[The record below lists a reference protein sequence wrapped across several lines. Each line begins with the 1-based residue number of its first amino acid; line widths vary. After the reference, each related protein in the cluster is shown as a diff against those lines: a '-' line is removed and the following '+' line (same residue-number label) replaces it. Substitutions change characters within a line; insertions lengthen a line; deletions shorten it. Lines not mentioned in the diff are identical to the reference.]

1 MPPARRATRRTAH
14 GTQSQQPDTTLAA
27 EDPDHAGSQHDAAA
41 QDKATTSQQ
50 THARPSRSPADSGD
64 AQDDGMPATP
74 EAAADDGV
82 DGAGAGGG
90 ADPDNDAQLPS
101 STFSARNERDHVKI
115 MLATDNHVGYMER
128 DPVRGQDSI
137 RTFEEILQL
146 AVEHQVDLILLG
158 GDLFHENKPSRA
170 TLHQVMALLRQYT
183 LGDRPIQVELLS
195 DPNDGALPGFDFPA
209 VNYEDQNL
217 NVSIPV
223 FSIHGNHDDPQGTGE
238 TGALSALD
246 LLSVSGLIN
255 YFGKVELPS
264 DDATAAAP
272 SSRAAKGSFQEKGI
286 RIKPVLLQKGNT
298 KLALYGMGNIKDE
311 RMHFE
316 LRANRVRM
324 FRPQED
330 PDSWF
335 NILCVHQNRVAH
347 NPKAC
352 VPETMFDDSV
362 HLVVWGHEH
371 EQLILPQSVA
381 EKRYHITQPGSS
393 IATSLMPGEAVEKCV
408 AIIHVENTDF
418 LIEPIPLKT
427 VRPFVMDDLRLDE
440 ELEEHGLEPKR
451 GDIMKLLRMRVNELI
466 DKARQEFTERF
477 PDREMPLPLIR
488 LRVEYVA
495 NQEISNPQ
503 RFGQEFNG
511 KVANPKDV
519 LQFTKRR
526 AGTSAKDNDASNAY
540 VDVTGLDLL
549 PAEKLE
555 RVDVGKLVQEYLQ
568 AQNLDILNPE
578 GLEGAV
584 VNFVEKDDKDAID
597 SFVKKM
603 LRNTVKGLVTI
614 DPEEAQLQNELERL
628 RQEQQRGPRAG
639 GGSVEDDDDE
649 DGHAGPARSAAASSR
664 RKQAPAASTSRR
676 GGKAAARDSDESMMD
691 DLDADED
698 VFDDDDDEDED
709 DGRAGAKG
717 RGGSRASPKKASRG
731 KSATTAGGRAAAS
744 TPPKT
749 RAAPTRRAAAKAAEK
764 TFLGPSDDED
774 DEAEFVDRAAP
785 EDVIMIDDDDD
796 EPEPTPAPGAS
807 RHAAALGLSTS
818 RTTTGARGKKATAST
833 PATAKTRAAP
843 AKKAAAT
850 GLRQS
855 QLSFGSRPAT
865 ATRGRHEEVDD
876 GDEDEFEEP
885 TSTRSR
891 AAASASTR
899 KTATRR

>member
-1 MPPARRATRRTAH
+1 MSQSATRRTRR
-14 GTQSQQPDTTLAA
+14 TAA
-27 EDPDHAGSQHDAAA
+27 ERRAAQAQEEQTVDTEKVHDAGDGPQQQQRADHEAHRAEPPPSDHGDRGSQPH
-41 QDKATTSQQ
+41 
-50 THARPSRSPADSGD
+50 
-64 AQDDGMPATP
+64 
-74 EAAADDGV
+74 ADDAHDEGV
-82 DGAGAGGG
+82 EVHDGHEDRA
-90 ADPDNDAQLPS
+90 PPPLPS
-101 STFSARNERDHVKI
+101 STFSATSERDHVKI

-128 DPVRGQDSI
+128 DPVRSQDSI

-146 AVEHQVDLILLG
+146 AVQHEVDLILLG

-170 TLHQVMALLRQYT
+170 TMHQVMALLRQYT
-183 LGDRPIQVELLS
+183 LGDKPIQVELLS
-195 DPNDGALPGFDFPA
+195 DPNDGALPGFNFPA

-255 YFGKVELPS
+255 YFGRIELPS

-272 SSRAAKGSFQEKGI
+272 SSRAAKGGGFQEKGI

-298 KLALYGMGNIKDE
+298 KLAIYGMGNIKDE

-371 EQLILPQSVA
+371 EQLIQPQPVA

-393 IATSLMPGEAVEKCV
+393 IATSLSPGEAVEKCV

-427 VRPFVMDDLRLDE
+427 VRPFVMDDMVLAE
-440 ELEEHGLEPKR
+440 ELEEHDLESR
-451 GDIMKLLRMRVNELI
+451 REDIMKLLRMRVNGLI
-466 DKARQEFTERF
+466 DRARREFAERH
-477 PDREMPLPLIR
+477 PGAEMPLPLVR
-488 LRVEYVA
+488 LRVEYT

-503 RFGQEFNG
+503 RFGQEFTG

-519 LQFTKRR
+519 LQFTKRKA
-526 AGTSAKDNDASNAY
+526 AGGSKGKEPVNAY
-540 VDVTGLDLL
+540 VDVDGLDLL
-549 PAEKLE
+549 PSEKLE
-555 RVDVGKLVQEYLQ
+555 RVDVGMLVREYLQ

-584 VNFVEKDDKDAID
+584 LNFVEKDDKEAID
-597 SFVKKM
+597 SFVNKM

-628 RQEQQRGPRAG
+628 RQQQQRGPRDG
-639 GGSVEDDDDE
+639 G
-649 DGHAGPARSAAASSR
+649 DGDG
-664 RKQAPAASTSRR
+664 
-676 GGKAAARDSDESMMD
+676 
-691 DLDADED
+691 
-698 VFDDDDDEDED
+698 DDDDEDEGGGGAGRDGGGRRKAAPSAARSKSGKTVAADSD
-709 DGRAGAKG
+709 DSMMEELDAGGDAFDEDVDAFDDDDRGVGRRG
-717 RGGSRASPKKASRG
+717 GGSRASPRK
-731 KSATTAGGRAAAS
+731 GGRSGAGAAS
-744 TPPKT
+744 TRGRTAAGST
-749 RAAPTRRAAAKAAEK
+749 RAASSRRAAAKAPQR
-764 TFLGPSDDED
+764 TFLGPSDDDED
-774 DEAEFVDRAAP
+774 GDGFE
-785 EDVIMIDDDDD
+785 IIDDDAQSDVDMD
-796 EPEPTPAPGAS
+796 ERDAAPAPTS

-818 RTTTGARGKKATAST
+818 RAASPTKA
-833 PATAKTRAAP
+833 KR
-843 AKKAAAT
+843 AAAT
-850 GLRQS
+850 TRTRGAAPTKKASSAADGAGMRQS
-855 QLSFGSRPAT
+855 QLSFASARASPPAG
-865 ATRGRHEEVDD
+865 RGGRRGKDRDDAVDVDD
-876 GDEDEFEEP
+876 DDEFEEP
-885 TSTRSR
+885 APVPARTTRGAATGATRRTSTRR
-891 AAASASTR
+891 
-899 KTATRR
+899 